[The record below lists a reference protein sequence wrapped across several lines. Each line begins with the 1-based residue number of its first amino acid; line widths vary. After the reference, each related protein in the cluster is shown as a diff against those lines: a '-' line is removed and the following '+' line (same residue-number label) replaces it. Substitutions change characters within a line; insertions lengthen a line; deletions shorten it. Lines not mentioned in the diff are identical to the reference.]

1 MTNAVISSVIIAGG
15 GTGGHIYPGIAIAQE
30 FKRRN
35 PNCQIVFI
43 GTARGLETKIV
54 PREGFKLELIEVA
67 ALKGVSIAKRG
78 RSLLMLPKSF
88 FAVRS
93 LIRKYKPDVVI
104 GVGGYASGPML
115 LAASLMGVPTMVAEQ
130 NALPGFTNRVLA
142 RFVKAAA
149 VSFAEAQS
157 YFRGKAEIT
166 GNPVRAEFFSV
177 PPKTPS
183 NVTNILIT
191 GGSQGA
197 RAINEAMMTALPA
210 LAENKDELAIVHQTG
225 ELDFEKV
232 KAAYATSPLQAE
244 VKPFIE
250 KMVEEFT
257 KADFVISRAGATT
270 VAELAAAG
278 LGEYAAAFA
287 SGGTAMVTGKAAE
300 LKTATFAA
308 GCFWCMEA
316 IYESIEGV
324 GDVVSGFTGGQSS
337 NPTYHDH
344 GNHTETVEF
353 SYDPQRV
360 SLETLLRV
368 FWKSHDASDGSGVAP
383 DFGPSYRPVLFY
395 RTPEEKAEIERVK
408 ALVQKDF
415 SKPIATEIGP
425 FEKFWKTEDYHQNYA
440 KLHPNDRY
448 VTNVS
453 LPRVREALESLKKR

>member
-1 MTNAVISSVIIAGG
+1 MIDSVIIAGG

-30 FKRRN
+30 FKRRH
-35 PNCQIVFI
+35 PNCEIVFI

-67 ALKGVSIAKRG
+67 ALKGVSSG
-78 RSLLMLPKSF
+78 RRIKSLLLLPKSIF
-88 FAVRS
+88 VVRS
-93 LIRKYKPDVVI
+93 LIQKYKPDVVI

-115 LAASLMGVPTMVAEQ
+115 LIASLLGVPTMVAEQ

-157 YFRGKAEIT
+157 FFRGKAEIT

-177 PPKTPS
+177 PPRTPG

-278 LGEYAAAFA
+278 RPAIMIPLPWAADDHQRKNAEAVERAGAGRMILQSELSGERLASELLVLAKDPARRLAMSEASKTLAHPDAA
-287 SGGTAMVTGKAAE
+287 VRVVDIAE
-300 LKTATFAA
+300 KISF
-308 GCFWCMEA
+308 
-316 IYESIEGV
+316 
-324 GDVVSGFTGGQSS
+324 
-337 NPTYHDH
+337 
-344 GNHTETVEF
+344 
-353 SYDPQRV
+353 
-360 SLETLLRV
+360 
-368 FWKSHDASDGSGVAP
+368 KS
-383 DFGPSYRPVLFY
+383 
-395 RTPEEKAEIERVK
+395 
-408 ALVQKDF
+408 
-415 SKPIATEIGP
+415 
-425 FEKFWKTEDYHQNYA
+425 
-440 KLHPNDRY
+440 
-448 VTNVS
+448 
-453 LPRVREALESLKKR
+453 

>member
-1 MTNAVISSVIIAGG
+1 MDAVIGSVIIAGG

-35 PNCQIVFI
+35 PKCEVIFV

-54 PREGFKLELIEVA
+54 PREGFALELIEVA

-93 LIRKYKPDVVI
+93 LLRKYRPDVVI

-115 LAASLMGVPTMVAEQ
+115 LAASFMRVPTMVAEQ

-157 YFRGKAEIT
+157 FFRGKAEIT
-166 GNPVRAEFFSV
+166 GNPVRAEFFNV
-177 PPKTPS
+177 PPRTPGS
-183 NVTNILIT
+183 VTNILIT

-197 RAINEAMMTALPA
+197 RAINEAMMNALPA
-210 LAENKDELAIVHQTG
+210 LAANKDELAIVHQTG

-232 KAAYATSPLQAE
+232 KAAYATSPLQVE

-278 LGEYAAAFA
+278 RPAIMIPLPWAADDHQRKNAEAVERAGAGRMILQSELSGERLVSELLVLAKDPERRVAMSEASKTLAHPDAAARVVD
-287 SGGTAMVTGKAAE
+287 MAE
-300 LKTATFAA
+300 K
-308 GCFWCMEA
+308 
-316 IYESIEGV
+316 IRQ
-324 GDVVSGFTGGQSS
+324 D
-337 NPTYHDH
+337 
-344 GNHTETVEF
+344 
-353 SYDPQRV
+353 
-360 SLETLLRV
+360 
-368 FWKSHDASDGSGVAP
+368 
-383 DFGPSYRPVLFY
+383 
-395 RTPEEKAEIERVK
+395 
-408 ALVQKDF
+408 
-415 SKPIATEIGP
+415 
-425 FEKFWKTEDYHQNYA
+425 
-440 KLHPNDRY
+440 
-448 VTNVS
+448 
-453 LPRVREALESLKKR
+453 